1 MTISRVTRVS
11 NPRKRRTSSKR
22 RSRKANPRRLSL
34 KQKLHFGTPRQR
46 NAAKA
51 ALRRKRS
58 APKRKAAVK
67 RVTRKRTAR
76 ASNPRRRRR
85 VAKAN
90 PVKRRRR
97 RRASNPAHMVTLGL
111 LNPSTGKRKRRK
123 TSKMAKTRKRRS
135 TRRRASANPRRRRR
149 NSVRVIVRRSRH
161 RATANPRRRR
171 RATASNPRRR
181 ARHHARGRR
190 RSSRNPVIFGTSV
203 SVLSA
208 AKIVAAGLA
217 GVWAT
222 QLIVGM
228 LPTNMLPS
236 TPVTG
241 ALMSAGVAIALGTVA
256 SMVLK
261 SDPMVGYAIG
271 FGGLMSAGSTLAN
284 SIGLSQFGLR
294 GLGDLVPGRF
304 PIPQNPIMAGNQ
316 VMLPAPSMPAPAG
329 AGAGVGAIYNP
340 FGRAM

>member
-22 RSRKANPRRLSL
+22 RNPKRLSL

-51 ALRRKRS
+51 ALKRKRS
-58 APKRKAAVK
+58 NPKRRRAAVK
-67 RVTRKRTAR
+67 HRKRTAPR
-76 ASNPRRRRR
+76 ANPVKRRRRR

-97 RRASNPAHMVTLGL
+97 RRSSNPAHMITLGL
-111 LNPSTGKRKRRK
+111 LNPSTGRKRRK
-123 TSKMAKTRKRRS
+123 KSSMAKTRKRR
-135 TRRRASANPRRRRR
+135 TRRARASNPRRRRSR
-149 NSVRVIVRRSRH
+149 KNSVRVIVRRSR
-161 RATANPRRRR
+161 RAAANPRRRR
-171 RATASNPRRR
+171 RRASNPRR
-181 ARHHARGRR
+181 HHSRGRR
-190 RSSRNPVIFGTSV
+190 RSSRNPMIFGQSV
-203 SVLSA
+203 SVLQA
-208 AKIVAAGLA
+208 AKVVAAGLA

-228 LPTNMLPS
+228 LPTNLLPS

-241 ALMSAGVAIALGTVA
+241 ALMAAGVAIALGTVA
-256 SMVLK
+256 AMVLK

-284 SIGLSQFGLR
+284 SVGLSQFGLH
-294 GLGDLVPGRF
+294 GLGRIGDIVPGRF
-304 PIPQNPIMAGNQ
+304 PVPQNPIMAGNQ
-316 VMLPAPSMPAPAG
+316 MMLPAPSMPAA
-329 AGAGVGAIYNP
+329 ASAGVGAIYNP